1 LVASFWTNFYLGIP
15 FLGQIDVWPF
25 HFGQVGIWSYHS
37 GQNFY
42 LVIILGQIDV
52 WSFHFGL
59 VDIWSYH
66 FLVFGCTVLKI
77 DISCL
82 VVSFGDLFGRTFLVK
97 LIFGCT
103 IPGQVLYFIFGRTIW

>member
-1 LVASFWTNFYLGIP
+1 LVAPFWTNFYLVIP

-25 HFGQVGIWSYHS
+25 HFGQ
-37 GQNFY
+37 
-42 LVIILGQIDV
+42 
-52 WSFHFGL
+52 

-82 VVSFGDLFGRTFLVK
+82 VVSFGDLFGRTLLVK
-97 LIFGCT
+97 LIFGGT